1 MTKLNELNSE
11 LQGKDKDLAHMI
23 STVKAF
29 KAKVGLWTI
38 QLRKGR
44 LSHFPNLKRL
54 AENVREA
61 DCFLIKVSIF
71 FSMYAFVEFYFLEF
85 QLVDSGLH
93 LNV

>member
-1 MTKLNELNSE
+1 
-11 LQGKDKDLAHMI
+11 MI
-23 STVKAF
+23 NTLKAF
-29 KAKVGLWTI
+29 KAKMGLWTI

-61 DCFLIKVSIF
+61 DRLLTKDAIF
-71 FSMYAFVEFYFLEF
+71 FSMYAFVKFYLLEF